1 MVVSLPSGTC
11 TLRFLNH
18 LEDANVD
25 YVTFLAGSDKDVT
38 TFEPPDSAG
47 GPDRNPLKGFS
58 SGFVRENGD
67 FATVGFQSIEWG
79 MFEPEDD
86 HFDWSYVEAVLD
98 REGTRGRHFILQ
110 FVVDVDDPQLRE
122 PEGKSHYR
130 GPDWLLDRVGENRG
144 PARTDQPNS
153 RITRATR
160 YDDRVFIEEAT
171 EAIKALLDHYRD
183 DPRVF
188 VFQAGVLGFN
198 GHWNTNPRDDWGADT
213 LHQVRDLRRLPI

>member
-1 MVVSLPSGTC
+1 MRTSPQL
-11 TLRFLNH
+11 
-18 LEDANVD
+18 
-25 YVTFLAGSDKDVT
+25 
-38 TFEPPDSAG
+38 
-47 GPDRNPLKGFS
+47 
-58 SGFVRENGD
+58 
-67 FATVGFQSIEWG
+67 GFQSIEWG

-110 FVVDVDDPQLRE
+110 FVVDVDDPATQRTGRQEPLSRPRLVTRSRQVRTEAQLE
-122 PEGKSHYR
+122 P
-130 GPDWLLDRVGENRG
+130 
-144 PARTDQPNS
+144 DQPNS

-198 GHWNTNPRDDWGADT
+198 GHWNTNPRDDWGPTQFTKSEIFDAYQSSLGPDG
-213 LHQVRDLRRLPI
+213 LLQVRYPRDPVNKPQRGLGYYSSNAAPTSQGYAFG